1 MSDRPLPIRVLLVV
15 LGSLLL
21 LAGLAGLLLPILPG
35 WLLIVAGLVILAGEF
50 VWARRLLE
58 AARRRLP
65 TSGDDESRAA

>member
-1 MSDRPLPIRVLLVV
+1 M

-65 TSGDDESRAA
+65 TSGDDESRTA

>member
-1 MSDRPLPIRVLLVV
+1 VSDRPLPIRVLLVV